1 MYRQFYT
8 FLSNNNIIC
17 NLQSGFTQQYST
29 SNALINI
36 NKNTRKALDDENISF
51 GVFVDLQEAFVI
63 VDNQILLKKLNH
75 FRT

>member
-1 MYRQFYT
+1 M
-8 FLSNNNIIC
+8 
-17 NLQSGFTQQYST
+17 
-29 SNALINI
+29 
-36 NKNTRKALDDENISF
+36 RKALDDENISF